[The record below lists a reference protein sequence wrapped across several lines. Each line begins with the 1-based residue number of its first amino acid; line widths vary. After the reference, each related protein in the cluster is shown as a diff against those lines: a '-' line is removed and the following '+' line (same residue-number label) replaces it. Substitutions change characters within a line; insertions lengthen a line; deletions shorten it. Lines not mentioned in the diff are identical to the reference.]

1 MRTLVLHPGALGDVL
16 LALPALGA
24 LRRAE
29 PGAGI
34 TLACAPALP
43 GPMLTAYADRVLP
56 LSAFPL
62 HRLHG
67 PDPPTEPD
75 IRFWESYDRV
85 VSWTGAAN
93 DDFVRNL
100 RSIHPDARI
109 APWRP
114 APGEA
119 RHVSRLFIDS
129 LSLGPEPTEAPPAV
143 RIHPDGASLEEGG
156 RWLREQGWEGQ
167 GALGMLHPGAGSPG
181 KRWPPGNFIGL
192 ARRLACR
199 NDLGLIL
206 MEGPAEEGL
215 ALGVAASLPA
225 AACLPCVGLPLGP
238 LAGVLGR
245 CRFFVGNDSGVTHL
259 AAALG
264 VPTVALFGP
273 TAPEQWA
280 PLGESVTVLREG
292 SGRLEDI
299 TVDAVLEAIGN
310 QPAKAPRSSQVL

>member
-1 MRTLVLHPGALGDVL
+1 M
-16 LALPALGA
+16 LAG
-24 LRRAE
+24 
-29 PGAGI
+29 
-34 TLACAPALP
+34 C
-43 GPMLTAYADRVLP
+43 ADRVLP

-75 IRFWESYDRV
+75 IRFWKSYGRV
-85 VSWTGAAN
+85 VSWTGSAN
-93 DDFVRNL
+93 PDFIGNL

-119 RHVSRLFIDS
+119 RHVSRIFIDS
-129 LSLGPEPTEAPPAV
+129 LGLGPEPAASRTAV
-143 RIHPDGASLEEGG
+143 RIHPDSASRGDGG
-156 RWLREQGWEGQ
+156 RWLREQGYEGQ
-167 GALGMLHPGAGSPG
+167 GGLAMLHPGAGSPG
-181 KRWPPGNFIGL
+181 KRWAPERFAEL
-192 ARRLACR
+192 ARRLLSSDGFR
-199 NDLGLIL
+199 PIL

-215 ALGVAASLPA
+215 ARQIAEAVPGSLLCEGVA
-225 AACLPCVGLPLGP
+225 LGA
-238 LAGVLGR
+238 LAGILSR

-264 VPTVALFGP
+264 VPTLALFGP

-280 PLGESVTVLREG
+280 PLGESVTVLRDG
-292 SGRLEDI
+292 SGRLEKI
-299 TVDAVLEAIGN
+299 TVDGVLEAMRN